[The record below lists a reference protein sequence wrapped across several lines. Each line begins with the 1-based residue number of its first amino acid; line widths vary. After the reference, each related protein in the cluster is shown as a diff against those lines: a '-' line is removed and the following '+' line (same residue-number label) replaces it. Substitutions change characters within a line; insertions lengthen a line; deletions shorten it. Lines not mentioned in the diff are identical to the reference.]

1 MTYTISGEFNG
12 LDYSQLRALLSDAN
26 KFIEKP
32 VSEKVHISFGTFNT
46 TTQISK
52 AANYDP
58 AFIKQYAAIK
68 NVLTNHNVICDK
80 TILFKT
86 IEKLIPMGIKFLP
99 KTYTHIDK
107 FDNPLILKKKDMA
120 AQTGVRVITSKADFE
135 RAKKELHLYDG
146 NYIISEY
153 ITNPLTIDGKKFHL
167 RVYFL
172 LSSISGI
179 IRCCSHNE
187 YRILTAEL
195 PYIAS
200 DWPNKKIHLS
210 GGHHTKK
217 RYIWPNDFDSIINT
231 TLKTNLE
238 ECKNVLCL
246 AMASSNI
253 KNYPES
259 DAGYHLYAAD
269 LLLTNDNNIYILEVN
284 KRPGFGC
291 YGEPDGWGEFNKTF
305 SHNLFSFILDNTI
318 FPYFGIKRFPHK
330 SAMVI
335 GNGTLT
341 PFANNLI
348 HYGLIPLGDAT
359 QEEIASAMKYNFY
372 NDKLSFQYVMD
383 YCHNVCLI
391 GGDGHLIIGYIGLY
405 SFEFPDGSK
414 LDLALKIAI
423 SEEYQNRGIGTA
435 IIAAYME
442 MYAAIHY
449 PHNPTIH
456 ILNSKRF
463 NFLTN
468 IANRMSF
475 IMEGKKYYSR
485 KCRITNTIIKKI
497 NEHKLL
503 TYNLI
508 TIYDGTNQDF
518 LIKELEHL
526 MVQTHSQ
533 FVHLSFSAV
542 SKQHIITKASTGS
555 KYNKVFMMQGA
566 ELKSALNFET
576 KKIINSVY
584 IFENWATK
592 PNQLFEPIISLQNC
606 QDGQFYVFYD
616 VTDTT
621 VSYKTKQY
629 FSKNVKN
636 DLQKYNILEENCIIK
651 KYNPPY
657 LLDGRKMNLRIYF
670 FIYAGANGIKKC
682 FALNTS
688 HIITAKNKYSIEK
701 ESDWNNQDIDYPKYG
716 TTDKIYDLKSV
727 FSDLKSHDLNSGNT
741 IDNIHS
747 FIQQVADLVVES
759 DFIPFPESN
768 AGFTNFVILAKFIQ
782 SANNTYTPIIDQ
794 IFNNTQIHNLQIS
807 NKENEKLINDFSKE
821 FYSIIKDGIIC
832 PHFGINTHSLQRPNA
847 IHSNNKLIDAKLIS
861 ELYLEFNSNRD
872 NINIYI
878 NGHQCGHIKLDL
890 KLENLIVNLS
900 HIEIDAS
907 HRRKK
912 IALHS
917 IFILMDILAAY
928 YAPDIIS
935 LQFNSDF
942 IAIHSIAYK
951 LNFQTTSLEKKSH
964 IFIRLC
970 RSIDS

>member
-1 MTYTISGEFNG
+1 MSYTIVGEFNG
-12 LDYSQLRALLSDAN
+12 LDYSQLRALLSEAN

-46 TTQISK
+46 TTQTSK

-99 KTYTHIDK
+99 KTYTIDTK
-107 FDNPLILKKKDMA
+107 LFDSPNGKIFILKKKDMA
-120 AQTGVRVITSKADFE
+120 AQTGVRVITSKIDFE
-135 RAKKELHLYDG
+135 NAKKELHLYD
-146 NYIISEY
+146 NAIISEY

-195 PYIAS
+195 PYIAG
-200 DWPNKKIHLS
+200 DWSNKKIHLS
-210 GGHHTKK
+210 GGHYTKK

-259 DAGYHLYAAD
+259 DAGYHL
-269 LLLTNDNNIYILEVN
+269 
-284 KRPGFGC
+284 
-291 YGEPDGWGEFNKTF
+291 
-305 SHNLFSFILDNTI
+305 
-318 FPYFGIKRFPHK
+318 
-330 SAMVI
+330 
-335 GNGTLT
+335 
-341 PFANNLI
+341 
-348 HYGLIPLGDAT
+348 
-359 QEEIASAMKYNFY
+359 
-372 NDKLSFQYVMD
+372 
-383 YCHNVCLI
+383 
-391 GGDGHLIIGYIGLY
+391 
-405 SFEFPDGSK
+405 
-414 LDLALKIAI
+414 
-423 SEEYQNRGIGTA
+423 
-435 IIAAYME
+435 
-442 MYAAIHY
+442 
-449 PHNPTIH
+449 
-456 ILNSKRF
+456 
-463 NFLTN
+463 
-468 IANRMSF
+468 
-475 IMEGKKYYSR
+475 
-485 KCRITNTIIKKI
+485 
-497 NEHKLL
+497 
-503 TYNLI
+503 
-508 TIYDGTNQDF
+508 
-518 LIKELEHL
+518 
-526 MVQTHSQ
+526 
-533 FVHLSFSAV
+533 
-542 SKQHIITKASTGS
+542 
-555 KYNKVFMMQGA
+555 
-566 ELKSALNFET
+566 
-576 KKIINSVY
+576 
-584 IFENWATK
+584 
-592 PNQLFEPIISLQNC
+592 
-606 QDGQFYVFYD
+606 
-616 VTDTT
+616 
-621 VSYKTKQY
+621 
-629 FSKNVKN
+629 
-636 DLQKYNILEENCIIK
+636 
-651 KYNPPY
+651 
-657 LLDGRKMNLRIYF
+657 
-670 FIYAGANGIKKC
+670 YAGANGIKKC

-716 TTDKIYDLKSV
+716 TTDKIYDLKSA
-727 FSDLKSHDLNSGNT
+727 FSDLKSHDLNSEST

-747 FIQQVADLVVES
+747 FIQQVANLVVES

-872 NINIYI
+872 NIKIYI

-890 KLENLIVNLS
+890 KLEDLIVNLS
-900 HIEIDAS
+900 HIEIDAP

-942 IAIHSIAYK
+942 IAMHSIAYK

-970 RSIDS
+970 RSIDN